1 MAKEPEPKPRCHT
14 CRWWNRANEPGT
26 WGICQEPTGRVYVD
40 EAIHRHVEKLRL
52 TTDMMACS
60 LWAARD

>member
-1 MAKEPEPKPRCHT
+1 MSDPKPRCHT
-14 CRWWNRANEPGT
+14 CKYWRTANEPKS

-40 EAIHRHVEKLRL
+40 DAIHSHVEKLRL